1 MTPRPPSPDR
11 ARGARWPVPASLATA
26 ALVISWLCTA
36 CAAPPD
42 SAGESTA
49 STVPI
54 ATADTPAASA
64 PLPTYAHPPAA
75 CTGVMFPP
83 FDYRGDSLFV
93 AERVAMAAAGAVT
106 REGPELRIVPGALGG
121 RNLPALRFRD
131 CRADDG
137 EMNVRFVYQGTGP
150 AGRGHLLLRGHY
162 EGADVLWV
170 SDRTGVETVL
180 PVLPVFAPDGAHFV
194 IANADL
200 EAGYTPNV
208 FELWAVRGSDI
219 TRVVAVPMPATA
231 GAAAPVW
238 EDAGA
243 VRADLV
249 EAGGT
254 PAGSTASR
262 RALRLRRRGERWV
275 LDTIPPTVPPTR

>member
-1 MTPRPPSPDR
+1 MIPRPPSPDR
-11 ARGARWPVPASLATA
+11 ARGARWPVPAALATA

-93 AERVAMAAAGAVT
+93 AERAVMSAAGAVT
-106 REGPELRIVPGALGG
+106 REGPELRIVPGGPGG

-170 SDRTGVETVL
+170 SDSTGVETVL
-180 PVLPVFAPDGAHFV
+180 PVLPVLAPDGAHFV

-200 EAGYTPNV
+200 ESGYTPNT

-275 LDTIPPTVPPTR
+275 LDTIPPPVPPTR